1 MGRSRAFE
9 GLIPVAA
16 ALVAFAFWQSP
27 LLLPL
32 KIFVVLLHE
41 ISHGL
46 AAVLTGGAIVSI
58 HLSAD
63 EGGLCLTR
71 GGSRFLTLSAGYLGS
86 LFFGALLVLVA
97 ARSRRDRA
105 VVALL
110 GIALLGVTLI
120 FVRTLFGVAYGLL
133 AGAALLL
140 AARTLPE
147 SASDAILKVLGAVS
161 CLYAVWDI
169 ASDVLLRDVPGSD
182 ASALGRLTGVPA
194 PVWGLL
200 WAGIAVVVT
209 AFTFLKAAR
218 AGR

>member
-1 MGRSRAFE
+1 
-9 GLIPVAA
+9 VAA
-16 ALVAFAFWQSP
+16 ALVAFAIWESP
-27 LLLPL
+27 LLFPL

-58 HLSAD
+58 QLTAD
-63 EGGLCLTR
+63 QGGLCVTR

-86 LFFGALLVLVA
+86 LLFGSLLVLVA
-97 ARSRRDRA
+97 ARSRRDRVA
-105 VVALL
+105 VALL
-110 GIALLGVTLI
+110 GIALVAVTLV
-120 FVRTLFGVAYGLL
+120 FVRTLFGFAYGLA
-133 AGAALLL
+133 AGGALLL
-140 AARTLPE
+140 AAWKLPE
-147 SASDAILKVLGAVS
+147 PVSDAILKVLGAVS

-182 ASALGRLTGVPA
+182 ASALGRLTGIPGSL
-194 PVWGLL
+194 WGIL
-200 WAGIAVVVT
+200 WMGVALVVT

>member
-1 MGRSRAFE
+1 M
-9 GLIPVAA
+9 AA
-16 ALVAFAFWQSP
+16 ALVAFAIWESP
-27 LLLPL
+27 LLFPL

-58 HLSAD
+58 QLTAD
-63 EGGLCLTR
+63 QGGLCVTR

-86 LFFGALLVLVA
+86 LLFGSLLVLVA
-97 ARSRRDRA
+97 ARSRRDRVA
-105 VVALL
+105 VALL
-110 GIALLGVTLI
+110 GIALVAVTLV
-120 FVRTLFGVAYGLL
+120 FVRTLFGFAYGLA
-133 AGAALLL
+133 AGGALLL
-140 AARTLPE
+140 AAWKLPE
-147 SASDAILKVLGAVS
+147 AVSDAILKVLGAVS

-182 ASALGRLTGVPA
+182 ASALGRLTGIPGSL
-194 PVWGLL
+194 WGIL
-200 WAGIAVVVT
+200 WMGVALVVT